1 MMWLALVA
9 AILSEVTAT
18 LSLRASEGL
27 RKKVWIVPLAI
38 FYPLAFVLLTVSL
51 DAGMAIGVA
60 YGIWGAAGVA
70 VTAVMASILF
80 DQALTGVMV
89 LGLVLIVAGVLLVEL
104 GSQRA
109 HAARTEAAALRLE
122 RSI

>member
-1 MMWLALVA
+1 MMWLALVG

-27 RKKVWIVPLAI
+27 RKKPWVVPLAV

-60 YGIWGAAGVA
+60 YGIWAASGVA
-70 VTAVMASILF
+70 LTAVGARVAFGDPLTRRMMLGIACIGVGVIL
-80 DQALTGVMV
+80 
-89 LGLVLIVAGVLLVEL
+89 IEL
-104 GSQRA
+104 GA
-109 HAARTEAAALRLE
+109 TH
-122 RSI
+122 

>member
-1 MMWLALVA
+1 MTWLWLAG
-9 AILSEVTAT
+9 AIAVEVTASLALQAAVDAPGWYALVVT
-18 LSLRASEGL
+18 GYLSTFFCLTR
-27 RKKVWIVPLAI
+27 
-38 FYPLAFVLLTVSL
+38 VLKG
-51 DAGMAIGVA
+51 GMAIGVA

-109 HAARTEAAALRLE
+109 HAARAEAAALRLE

>member
-1 MMWLALVA
+1 MTWLWLAG
-9 AILSEVTAT
+9 AIAVEVTASLALQAAVDAPGWYALVVAGY
-18 LSLRASEGL
+18 LS
-27 RKKVWIVPLAI
+27 
-38 FYPLAFVLLTVSL
+38 AFFCLTRVLKG
-51 DAGMAIGVA
+51 GMAIGVA

-109 HAARTEAAALRLE
+109 HAARAEAAAVRLE

>member
-27 RKKVWIVPLAI
+27 RKKAWIVPLVI

-60 YGIWGAAGVA
+60 YGIWAASGVALTAVGARVAFGDALTRRMMLGITFIGLGVILIELGAA
-70 VTAVMASILF
+70 
-80 DQALTGVMV
+80 
-89 LGLVLIVAGVLLVEL
+89 
-104 GSQRA
+104 
-109 HAARTEAAALRLE
+109 H
-122 RSI
+122 

>member
-27 RKKVWIVPLAI
+27 RKKAWIAPLAI

-51 DAGMAIGVA
+51 DAGMAVGVA
-60 YGIWGAAGVA
+60 YGIWAASGVALTAVGARVAFGDALTRRMMLGITFIGLGVILIELGAA
-70 VTAVMASILF
+70 
-80 DQALTGVMV
+80 
-89 LGLVLIVAGVLLVEL
+89 
-104 GSQRA
+104 
-109 HAARTEAAALRLE
+109 H
-122 RSI
+122 